1 MLSNGHLAN
10 PPPPQLSTWFMNDPL
25 CTLKDLVKKFV
36 DSLSDCMTYQECL
49 VIVSSLFMHKEVQYS
64 LIMHTL
70 HNTYR
75 TEYTL
80 CILYSITYFNTMNG
94 VKISGH
100 YPNIPCFQT
109 STLDW
114 FQVEIVQT
122 SGSEIMKIYLVITN
136 EVLFSTKKFFEK
148 L

>member
-1 MLSNGHLAN
+1 M
-10 PPPPQLSTWFMNDPL
+10 
-25 CTLKDLVKKFV
+25 

-100 YPNIPCFQT
+100 YPKIPCFQT

-114 FQVEIVQT
+114 FQVENVQT
-122 SGSEIMKIYLVITN
+122 SSSEIMKILYKWSI
-136 EVLFSTKKFFEK
+136 FTKKVIWKIAKWDCSRQEK
-148 L
+148 ISRFLIILNIFYFWQKLGKLGKFW